1 MCNSEPVTDVD
12 AVILVGGLG
21 TRLRP
26 LTLSAPKPMLPTA
39 GVPFL
44 THLISRIR
52 EAGIS
57 HVVLGTSY
65 RAAVFEEHF
74 GNGAELGVELEYVVE
89 TEPLGTGGG
98 IRNVADA
105 LRGDT
110 VLVFNGDNLI
120 GLDLGAFLAA
130 HQARAADV
138 TLCLHRVADPR
149 PYGCVPTDAHGRV
162 TAFLEKDPNPVTDQ
176 INAGLYAF
184 RRPVIDTIPTGHPVS
199 VERDTF
205 PGLLASG
212 ATVMGFV
219 NDGYWRDFGTP
230 ADFVAGSADLV
241 RGIAPSP
248 AVREPGE
255 RLLLPGASVAA
266 GAAVTGGSTI
276 GANAVVA
283 DGTRV
288 DGSVVF
294 DDATIETGAAVIR
307 SVIGKGAV
315 IGAGTVVEDAVIGD
329 EVVLGAG
336 VELRAGAR
344 VWPGVHIGDG
354 AIRFSSDI

>member
-1 MCNSEPVTDVD
+1 VADVD

-44 THLISRIR
+44 AHLITRIR
-52 EAGIS
+52 DAGIV

-65 RAAVFEEHF
+65 RAEVFEEYF
-74 GNGAELGVELEYVVE
+74 GDGTEFGVELEYVVE
-89 TEPLGTGGG
+89 SEALGTGGG

-110 VLVFNGDNLI
+110 VLVFNGDNLVGV
-120 GLDLGAFLAA
+120 GLNAFLAA
-130 HQARAADV
+130 HHDAGADV
-138 TLCLHRVADPR
+138 TLCLHRVPDAR
-149 PYGCVPTDAHGRV
+149 PYGCVPTDPDGRV

-184 RRPVIDTIPTGHPVS
+184 RRAVVDTIPTGRPVS
-199 VERDTF
+199 VERETF

-212 ATVMGFV
+212 ATVVGYV

-248 AVREPGE
+248 AVAQPGE
-255 RLLLPGASVAA
+255 RLVLPGASVDPAA
-266 GAAVTGGSTI
+266 SVLGGSTI
-276 GANAVVA
+276 GRDSTVAAGAV
-283 DGTRV
+283 V
-288 DGSVVF
+288 DGSVLF
-294 DDATIETGAAVIR
+294 DGARIASDALILR
-307 SVIGKGAV
+307 SVVGAGAV
-315 IGAGTVVEDAVIGD
+315 VGAGTVVEDAVIGD
-329 EVVLGAG
+329 AAVLGAG
-336 VELRAGAR
+336 LELRAGIR
-344 VWPGVHIGDG
+344 VWPGVHLPDG
-354 AIRFSSDI
+354 AVRFSSDAP